1 MRLTKILLA
10 ALVVC
15 AIAVS
20 FVGCKE
26 EPILEETTVETASPM
41 SVDEIEKKAQD
52 AGFTCRRKGEAGIRE
67 INDDLTLAR
76 VSGNLINCMTVSSS
90 ADHTGAI
97 VFEFDSEESVADFY
111 ERAEEMLGKL
121 KDGMSKDRRG
131 KLFIYGNTSV
141 IEKIW

>member
-15 AIAVS
+15 AIAVF

-97 VFEFDSEESVADFY
+97 VFEFDSEESVDDFY
-111 ERAEEMLGKL
+111 DRAE
-121 KDGMSKDRRG
+121 
-131 KLFIYGNTSV
+131 
-141 IEKIW
+141 